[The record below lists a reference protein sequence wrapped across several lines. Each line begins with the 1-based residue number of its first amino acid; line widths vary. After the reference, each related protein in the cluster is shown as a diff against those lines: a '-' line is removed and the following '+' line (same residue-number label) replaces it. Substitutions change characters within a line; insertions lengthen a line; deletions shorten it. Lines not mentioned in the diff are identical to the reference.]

1 MRLIIASG
9 LVVLST
15 LGCFAQTPEHGR
27 VTGTVLTQE
36 GQPVKGASV
45 CVVVW
50 TNGSNAT
57 CRDTTDEEGRFDIK
71 STPMGNFHVTASKEE
86 DGYSMG
92 VEGQA
97 GGQEVDLTAANPS
110 ADILIKLGTRAGI
123 LIGSVKDSVTGKPI
137 DRIQLNYIS
146 TTGNGAGTALGY
158 DNGAFRFNL
167 PTTDDYIFLVSAPG
181 YKTWF
186 YRDADQ
192 DASLHLASGEQK
204 NLDIYLVPKPDKG
217 K

>member
-1 MRLIIASG
+1 MRLTIASG
-9 LVVLST
+9 LMVLST
-15 LGCFAQTPEHGR
+15 LGCFAQTTEHGR

-36 GQPVKGASV
+36 GQPVKDATV

-50 TNGSNAT
+50 TTGTNAT

-71 STPMGNFHVTASKEE
+71 STPMGTFRVTASKEE
-86 DGYSMG
+86 DGYSMLD
-92 VEGQA
+92 GQA
-97 GGQEVDLTAANPS
+97 GGEKVDLTAANPS
-110 ADILIKLGTRAGI
+110 ADVLIKLGTRAGI
-123 LIGSVKDSVTGKPI
+123 LIGSVKDSVTGKPV

-146 TTGNGAGTALGY
+146 TTGKGTGTASGY
-158 DNGAFRFNL
+158 EHGAFRFNL
-167 PTTDDYIFLVSAPG
+167 PTTDEYIFLVSAPG